1 MSNDEALRKVLG
13 GAGWEALDDIAIYTP
28 KISRPV
34 TRVGLRVSLKFRDGY
49 TLEKRRAFVEV
60 LRAYFDEFRDHLTHW
75 LPNNGNRL
83 QRIVDRQFPPFM
95 DEVSSLPEDED
106 FGVRLVGYPKGTTT
120 QEPSLY
126 KASGYCVWIQQ
137 REHNSH
143 FAAHVPFS
151 WAARHGFDRF
161 REMVKQWCDL
171 LEPAHG
177 TAGPSLLWND
187 PDSDSYMADS
197 LFLLKKFP
205 GLDHEYPSNFNVEA
219 DYWQQQP
226 YKIRSINWLTI
237 LGETI
242 ISELG
247 GRDSMRAAL
256 GESCPLTDY
265 RGGTI
270 VQAGAQPELGSSEDG
285 EIPEDYRKVARLT
298 KPVRFE
304 AYRAGLFRNL
314 PAPFDDREETL
325 EWIRRF
331 D

>member
-1 MSNDEALRKVLG
+1 
-13 GAGWEALDDIAIYTP
+13 
-28 KISRPV
+28 
-34 TRVGLRVSLKFRDGY
+34 
-49 TLEKRRAFVEV
+49 V
-60 LRAYFDEFRDHLTHW
+60 LRAYFDEFADHMTHW
-75 LPNNGNRL
+75 LPNNGNQLRG
-83 QRIVDRQFPPFM
+83 IVDRQFPPFM
-95 DEVSSLPEDED
+95 EEISALSENED
-106 FGVRLVGYPKGTTT
+106 FGVELIGYPKGTKSTR
-120 QEPSLY
+120 EPSLH
-126 KASGYCVWIQQ
+126 KASGYCIWIQE
-137 REHNSH
+137 REQNSD

-151 WAARHGFDRF
+151 WAVRQGFVQF
-161 REMVKQWCDL
+161 REMVKQWCNL
-171 LEPAHG
+171 LEPVHG

-187 PDSDSYMADS
+187 PDSDSYMVDS

-205 GLDHEYPSNFNVEA
+205 GLDHEDPDNFSSEA
-219 DYWQQQP
+219 KLP

-242 ISELG
+242 IAELG

-270 VQAGAQPELGSSEDG
+270 VQTGAQPELGSSEDR
-285 EIPEDYRKVARLT
+285 EIPEGYRKVAHLT

-314 PAPFDDREETL
+314 PAPFGDREETL